1 MRRIVQ
7 CSHAI
12 AEAVKLCSPGVIP
25 LFPITPQTIIPE
37 VISEFV
43 NNGALNS
50 ELINVESEHSA
61 ISACVGASA
70 AGVRT
75 FTATSSQGLALMH
88 EILFIAS
95 GLRLP
100 IVMVVANRALSAPIN
115 IYNDE
120 QDSISERD
128 SGWIQLYVSDSQEA
142 HDSVV
147 QAYKIAEKLLIP
159 VMVCVDGFVLTHV
172 FEPVD
177 LLEGKS
183 ISKFLPKFKPAFCL
197 DPKKPV
203 TIGSV
208 AYPKEYMAAKRDQ
221 HDAMINSVAFIKDVN
236 KEFSG
241 MFDRS
246 YGDGLVESYK
256 SEDADFVFVCMGSMF
271 GTVKVVVDD
280 LREKGKNVG
289 VVKVRCFRPFPKE
302 SLLNSCKNPKV
313 LFVFDRNIS
322 LGNEGA
328 LASEIKA
335 LFPNKEVKGYIIGLG
350 GVDITPE
357 HVLDSILKFKDKESW
372 LL

>member
-1 MRRIVQ
+1 MKKIVQ
-7 CSHAI
+7 CSRAI

-25 LFPITPQTIIPE
+25 VFPITPQTIIPE
-37 VISEFV
+37 VLSEFI
-43 NNGALNS
+43 NNGNLNS

-75 FTATSSQGLALMH
+75 FTASSSQGLALMH

-115 IYNDE
+115 IYNDA

-147 QAYKIAEKLLIP
+147 QAYKIAEKILIP

-177 LLEGKS
+177 LLEEKFV
-183 ISKFLPKFKPAFCL
+183 SKFLPKFKPVFCL
-197 DPKKPV
+197 DPKKPI
-203 TIGSV
+203 TLGTV
-208 AYPKEYMAAKRDQ
+208 AYPREYMLVKKDQ
-221 HDAMINSVAFIKDVN
+221 HDAIVNSVAFIKDVN
-236 KEFSG
+236 KEFSS
-241 MFDRS
+241 MFGRS
-246 YGDGLVESYK
+246 YGDGLVEGYK
-256 SEDADFVFVCMGSMF
+256 SDDADFIFVCMGSMF
-271 GTVKVVVDD
+271 GTVRFVVDG
-280 LREKGKNVG
+280 LREKGEKIG
-289 VVKVRCFRPFPKE
+289 VVKVRCFRPFPKD
-302 SLLNSCKNPKV
+302 SLLNSCKSAKV

-335 LFPNKEVKGYIIGLG
+335 LFPKKEVKGYILGLG
-350 GVDITPE
+350 GVDITPN
-357 HVLDSILKFKDKESW
+357 HILDSILKFEGKEDW